1 MDGGGGDA
9 DGCGGLSYE
18 LNVMLWF
25 PRRSQHMTMTMTMT
39 IILILILILINISI
53 NINININIIITPGI
67 RCHVRSC
74 LSPESSSDRVA
85 ALQVDAATIINI
97 NINIITINAGVG
109 HAMRL
114 HHRRQQHQ

>member
-1 MDGGGGDA
+1 MQLIA
-9 DGCGGLSYE
+9 
-18 LNVMLWF
+18 
-25 PRRSQHMTMTMTMT
+25 T
-39 IILILILILINISI
+39 ITSI
-53 NINININIIITPGI
+53 I
-67 RCHVRSC
+67 RASSC

>member
-39 IILILILILINISI
+39 IILILILINISI
-53 NINININIIITPGI
+53 NINININIII
-67 RCHVRSC
+67 
-74 LSPESSSDRVA
+74 
-85 ALQVDAATIINI
+85 NI
-97 NINIITINAGVG
+97 NINICVYKVG
-109 HAMRL
+109 L
-114 HHRRQQHQ
+114 FNHQGHIRCIKIH